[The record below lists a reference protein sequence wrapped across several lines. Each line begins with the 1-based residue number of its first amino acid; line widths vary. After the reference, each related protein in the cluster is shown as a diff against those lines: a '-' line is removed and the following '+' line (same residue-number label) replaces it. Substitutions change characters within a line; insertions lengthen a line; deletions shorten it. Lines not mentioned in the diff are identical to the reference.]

1 MRTNVPIVSYIFIIF
16 LSMIAINA
24 FGNEDEQ
31 LKAHIANDFAECS
44 AYYRIMSK
52 GRAGNI
58 KRYKKAGEQCYDFA
72 VELSDAAATEARI
85 ESSTKDQLKLINN
98 DYSNSALLTNKY
110 DAYCESL
117 LARRI
122 WKGKNTS
129 RGF

>member
-1 MRTNVPIVSYIFIIF
+1 MKYIFIIF
-16 LSMIAINA
+16 ISLIAINGY
-24 FGNEDEQ
+24 GNENERI
-31 LKAHIANDFAECS
+31 KAHIANDFTECA

-52 GRAGNI
+52 GKTGNI
-58 KRYKKAGEQCYDFA
+58 KKYNKAGEQCYAYA
-72 VELSDAAATEARI
+72 VELSNATATDARI
-85 ESSTKDQLKLINN
+85 ESSIKDQLKLINN

-110 DAYCESL
+110 DAFCESL